1 MKKIYILG
9 FLVIILVIGSIFIF
23 STRPKEDDELTINR
37 NIVIDS
43 IGKTS
48 DTRIVVKRLDTKD
61 FASYFVITLT
71 QSGFEEFNYRFYN
84 NKEEYDEWVLKYED
98 PLYQL
103 EKNEKALVT
112 KIFAQ
117 RGNKVVNESI
127 YDSIMK
133 KYSDK
138 DKYEIIK

>member
-84 NKEEYDEWVLKYED
+84 NKEEYYEWVLKYED

>member
-37 NIVIDS
+37 NIAIDS

-138 DKYEIIK
+138 EKYEIIK